1 MSRVLRVHIL
11 LFLRLIIVI
20 TRGVKFSPD
29 ANKFQVIPC
38 FWPVLGLLR
47 HVEQRAKQAL
57 THVLCDMHDIKAMRT
72 AEETPVFQIPENR
85 LRFPYPHQRLSLI
98 FFLSRRG
105 APFPSF
111 QQVVDFFAAP
121 SSWGVLG
128 APRSH
133 RTDVQVFST
142 SVSWEATLET
152 PGTQFLKIQD
162 LSLAGDTLYYPCT

>member
-57 THVLCDMHDIKAMRT
+57 AHVLCDMHDIKAMST
-72 AEETPVFQIPENR
+72 TEETPLFQIPENR
-85 LRFPYPHQRLSLI
+85 LRFPYPHQRLSLL

-111 QQVVDFFAAP
+111 QQVVDFFATP
-121 SSWGVLG
+121 SSWGCSELLTPIEQMSKFSPRVFLG
-128 APRSH
+128 KPPSRPLEHNFRRS
-133 RTDVQVFST
+133 
-142 SVSWEATLET
+142 
-152 PGTQFLKIQD
+152 GIFL
-162 LSLAGDTLYYPCT
+162 